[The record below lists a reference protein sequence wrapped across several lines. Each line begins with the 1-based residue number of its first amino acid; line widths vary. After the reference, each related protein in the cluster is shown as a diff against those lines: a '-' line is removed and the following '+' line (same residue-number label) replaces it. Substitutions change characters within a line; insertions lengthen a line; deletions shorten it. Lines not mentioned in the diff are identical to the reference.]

1 MESIGWLIAL
11 GLSLIHFLGLLS
23 AFHAVLHA
31 RTASGAIAWSI
42 TLVTFP
48 YLGVPLYWIL
58 SRERFYGYVKL
69 LRAHTLAHHRYR
81 EVESLIENIEEFRIG
96 ADSPHFSEDPDGRV
110 LERLAHLPFTDGNH
124 VELLVDGQATME
136 SLFTAIDSAVDYV
149 LIMFYI
155 IADDEVGRQMKDRL
169 VARAREGVAVYI
181 LYD

>member
-11 GLSLIHFLGLLS
+11 GFSLIHFLGLLS

-58 SRERFYGYVKL
+58 SRERFYGYIKL

-81 EVESLIENIEEFRIG
+81 EVEALLENIEEFRFG
-96 ADSPHFSEDPDGRV
+96 GPNDFSTNDPERLV
-110 LERLAHLPFTDGNH
+110 LERLAH
-124 VELLVDGQATME
+124 
-136 SLFTAIDSAVDYV
+136 
-149 LIMFYI
+149 
-155 IADDEVGRQMKDRL
+155 
-169 VARAREGVAVYI
+169 
-181 LYD
+181 